1 MWDPRPR
8 LGIRPMSTVLEGG
21 VLTAGLLGQSP
32 VPCVF
37 YLLLFWLP
45 FHWWRNRGTAGI
57 YNFFGIRTNGRAR
70 IAPLVL
76 KSVILGLCIVFFS
89 VPVFWDLM
97 SPSAACGPGALCPGM
112 LVIFV
117 CWPCDALIVTQ
128 TGATEQSNSSIN
140 RDVSVLI
147 FYLLGINE

>member
-8 LGIRPMSTVLEGG
+8 LGIRPVSTILEGG

-32 VPCVF
+32 VPSVF

-117 CWPCDALIVTQ
+117 CDPVTLWLWPKLGPLSSQTALL
-128 TGATEQSNSSIN
+128 TEMS
-140 RDVSVLI
+140 VSLFFI
-147 FYLLGINE
+147 Y